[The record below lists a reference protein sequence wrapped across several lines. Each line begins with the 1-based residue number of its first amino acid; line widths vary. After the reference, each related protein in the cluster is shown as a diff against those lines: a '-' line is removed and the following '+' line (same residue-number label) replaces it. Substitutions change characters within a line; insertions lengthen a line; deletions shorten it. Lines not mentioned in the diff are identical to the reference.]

1 MSQQKEKEAESL
13 SRKKPPGW
21 LFYDIGWLLPYI
33 NMNQPQVTLVGENPP
48 ANSGD
53 KRDTGSI
60 PVSGRSP
67 EGGRHVRM

>member
-1 MSQQKEKEAESL
+1 MDGGAWQAMVHGVAKSQKSL
-13 SRKKPPGW
+13 SD
-21 LFYDIGWLLPYI
+21 FTFFVSF
-33 NMNQPQVTLVGENPP
+33 QVTLVGENPP

-67 EGGRHVRM
+67 EGG